1 MRRRG
6 TGSIW
11 VGLLET
17 LVCGLAGATAGMIAG
32 GTLLAII
39 PGILLFAVIALIASV
54 NKDKWLS
61 RAA

>member
-1 MRRRG
+1 
-6 TGSIW
+6 
-11 VGLLET
+11 
-17 LVCGLAGATAGMIAG
+17 MIAG